1 LGLLT
6 IIIILSPLMVIA
18 LRQPHD
24 YPNITCPPGEQAAA
38 FRLLPGTFVRVI
50 REDAWQLD
58 WMPEF
63 HRGRFVMQ
71 VHNLPNIEAIEEY
84 EQMEG
89 EFTLMNTINLYD
101 GRNLLLSAPTGLL
114 PEPPA
119 LVLGCGNYTANPKA
133 ISYGFFYLHSVHHP
147 PGKTSGN

>member
-1 LGLLT
+1 
-6 IIIILSPLMVIA
+6 
-18 LRQPHD
+18 
-24 YPNITCPPGEQAAA
+24 
-38 FRLLPGTFVRVI
+38 
-50 REDAWQLD
+50 
-58 WMPEF
+58 
-63 HRGRFVMQ
+63 
-71 VHNLPNIEAIEEY
+71 
-84 EQMEG
+84 MEG